1 MIAIKCHHVSQA
13 GEPLTIPPLDT
24 LLVLGIDGTPT
35 EAFYN
40 GEAKKGFSFNTDNQL
55 LVLTNFKADL
65 NSNFKITWE

>member
-1 MIAIKCHHVSQA
+1 MVVTKCYHLPQA

-24 LLVLGIDGTPT
+24 LLVLGIDGSPT
-35 EAFYN
+35 KAYYN
-40 GEAKKGFSFNTDNQL
+40 GEAIEGFSFNTDDKL